1 MVYNGSLQTAL
12 ISNEYSK
19 TTAKFNNCSLGSIV
33 RTLVWKDNPFTNDSF
48 LRCQYTGFNL
58 VLCYTAW
65 TTLPAGE
72 HSLFILCDL
81 KGLSHQ
87 FKAGKR
93 GLVEKA

>member
-1 MVYNGSLQTAL
+1 MN
-12 ISNEYSK
+12 K
-19 TTAKFNNCSLGSIV
+19 TTAKFNNCPFGSIV
-33 RTLVWKDNPFTNDSF
+33 RTLVRKDNPFTNYPF

-58 VLCYTAW
+58 APCYTAW

-72 HSLFILCDL
+72 HSLVILYDL

-87 FKAGKR
+87 FEAGKR